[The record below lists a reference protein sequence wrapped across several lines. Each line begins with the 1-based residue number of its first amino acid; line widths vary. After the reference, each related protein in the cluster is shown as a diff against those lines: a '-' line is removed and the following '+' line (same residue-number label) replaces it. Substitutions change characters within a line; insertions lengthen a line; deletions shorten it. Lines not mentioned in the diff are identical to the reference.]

1 MEHVG
6 ALQCSVLIRQE
17 RTTAGDE
24 SSLLAAC
31 RAGDERAFTE
41 LVRRYRARAVN
52 LSYQM
57 LHDADEAEDVAQEA
71 FLQVFAQLRHFRG
84 DAAFGTWLYRIVVN
98 LCLARQRKSAR
109 RGEEVRDL
117 EMNGAHETMAQAET
131 KWTVEH
137 VLRRLPEKL
146 RGALVLREL
155 HGLDYREIAEVL
167 NVPIGTVRSR
177 LNLARQAFIKE
188 WEKLMRDEG

>member
-1 MEHVG
+1 MEHAQSLQLS
-6 ALQCSVLIRQE
+6 ALTATE
-17 RTTAGDE
+17 RTRANDE
-24 SSLLAAC
+24 SPLIAAC
-31 RAGDERAFTE
+31 RSGDKRAFAE

-52 LSYQM
+52 LAFQV
-57 LHDADEAEDVAQEA
+57 LHDADEAEDVAQES
-71 FLQVFAQLRHFRG
+71 FLRVFAELRHFRG

-98 LCLARQRKSAR
+98 LCLSRQRKAAR

-117 EMNGAHETMAQAET
+117 EMNRSLETMEQAET
-131 KWTVEH
+131 KWTVEG

-146 RGALVLREL
+146 RVALVLREL

-177 LNLARQAFIKE
+177 LSLARQQFMKE
-188 WEKLMRDEG
+188 WEKLEGEEM